1 MYTKF
6 IGTVAVPEGSE
17 VFDIVHCPDGFQE
30 IMPTALEGS
39 PFFKT
44 ECWAVQD
51 SSGITIEILGSH
63 WDAVEFLQEEA
74 WKFCFDPDNIDSAQS
89 TVEEVTNS

>member
-6 IGTVAVPEGSE
+6 IVTVTIPEVSE

-30 IMPTALEGS
+30 IMPSAVGN
-39 PFFKT
+39 PFYKT

-51 SSGITIEILGSH
+51 SSGITIETLGSH

-74 WKFCFDPDNIDSAQS
+74 WKFCLDTEGSFARTTS
-89 TVEEVTNS
+89 VEEVTS